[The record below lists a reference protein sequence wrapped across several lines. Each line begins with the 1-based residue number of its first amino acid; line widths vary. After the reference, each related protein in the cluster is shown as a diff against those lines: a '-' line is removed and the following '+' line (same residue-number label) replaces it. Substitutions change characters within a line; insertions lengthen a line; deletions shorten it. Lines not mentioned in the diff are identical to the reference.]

1 MAARVPPGHPSEERA
16 RREERFFDLDMF
28 QLVKSGRG
36 D

>member
-1 MAARVPPGHPSEERA
+1 MVARVPPGHPSEGRA